1 MGMNNTVLAEEQISS
16 IKEAFSLFD
25 KDGDGIID
33 INFLG
38 LLVRSLNQYPT
49 ELEVEEMKKEV
60 DPESTSKIDFPEF
73 LSLTARRMR
82 DTDPEEELLEAFRVI
97 DKNNQGFIHSEELRH
112 FLTLNG
118 EKFSTEEAQEM
129 ITEATQISGGEE
141 IDYEEFTKVVTSKHL
156 NI

>member
-1 MGMNNTVLAEEQISS
+1 MNNTVLAEEQISS

-73 LSLTARRMR
+73 LSLMARRMK

-97 DKNNQGFIHSEELRH
+97 DKSNSRFINTEELRH
-112 FLTLNG
+112 NLTSNG
-118 EKFSTEEAQEM
+118 EKFSTDEAQEM
-129 ITEATQISGGEE
+129 IEEAMKISGGEE
-141 IDYEEFTKVVTSKHL
+141 IDYEEFTKVITSKHL